1 MKDLNR
7 KAQMYILGT
16 ILAGLGLLM
25 WSLIHFDWQK
35 LWMTL
40 ALSVLASLSLIFK
53 VEGTTSR
60 SHYNISFL
68 IYAFT
73 FVLLGPEATVLVTT
87 VANIAEW
94 IWHRYPWYIPSFNIF
109 SHVVVIYITGM
120 FYRSL
125 NPDLVSVSLHD
136 VAVIFATLS
145 AFTLVNHLLVGLV
158 IWFARG
164 ENFKKSGIFGFF
176 PLALD
181 LILLCMGAGVAM
193 IWMVSPYA
201 IVFVLLP
208 LYLIYTTLKVP
219 ALERQTETD
228 PKTGVFNARY
238 FEQALQSELQRSNRF
253 DRPLTVVMGDLD
265 LLRNINNT
273 YGHLAGDE
281 VLIGVARILKNTTRE
296 YDIVARFGGEEFAI
310 LMPETKSSDAMVRM
324 EEVRRAIEAA
334 EFTVQTSVTPI
345 KATMSFG
352 IAEREGFEQTLKD
365 LIHNADAAL
374 YHSKLKGRNRV
385 FIYSEQGYV
394 NLFSHVE
401 NAEAALAPESALSTS
416 PALDTATP
424 ISASHSESPH
434 CEAETRIGDKE
445 NTRPIPQRS
454 PLASWLYIFGMAL
467 TSIVLFGLLYQPGVP
482 VHWIDLGAFTLL
494 VLLTEWLSIE
504 IYVRDT
510 AISTSA
516 APMIAG
522 FLLFGPPAAPVL
534 SLAVALV
541 AMIKHSSPPKR
552 FVFNLCNQMI
562 AGLLCIGVSTV
573 TGAHFIN
580 LVTWQLFILSSIS
593 AGIIYLSTTWLIAM
607 GMSLEFNH
615 HTVKEIWIDKFSW
628 LAPYYL
634 SMGIISYALIYSYN
648 AAGLFGLLVVLV
660 PLMMLRMSQMQYLD
674 KTKVVVQELKEK
686 NLAIQ
691 GSAEEIHKLN
701 EGLLNALAEV
711 VDLRDPFVL
720 GHSKQVARI
729 AELLATRLGL
739 PTKQV
744 ELIHK
749 AGLVHDIGKLGI
761 SEAILFKPGKLTPFE
776 YEVIKGHV
784 TLGAE
789 ILESSYSLHDLVP
802 IVRFHHEHYDGKG
815 YPSGLPGSQI
825 PIEARILAVADAV
838 EAMASDRPYRRGRDQ
853 QEIIDELNR
862 CAGSQF
868 DPLVVRAFVDLV
880 KEHRES
886 LIVNSARKIEAS
898 EKEHALLVSPKT
910 VWAP

>member
-1 MKDLNR
+1 MKELNR

-16 ILAGLGLLM
+16 ILVGLGFLVLTLL
-25 WSLIHFDWQK
+25 HFDWQK

-40 ALSVLASLSLIFK
+40 ALCVLASLSLIFK

-73 FVLLGPEATVLVTT
+73 FVLLGPEATILVAS
-87 VANIAEW
+87 VANLSEW
-94 IWHRYPWYIPSFNIF
+94 IWYRYPWYIPSFNIF
-109 SHVVVIYITGM
+109 SHVIVIYISGA
-120 FYRSL
+120 FYHSF
-125 NPDLVSVSLHD
+125 NPNLVSVSLQD
-136 VAVIFATLS
+136 VAILFAALG

-164 ENFKKSGIFGFF
+164 ENFKKSGMFSFF

-181 LILLCMGAGVAM
+181 FILLCMGAGVAI
-193 IWMVSPYA
+193 IWMVNPFA

-208 LYLIYTTLKVP
+208 LYLIYSTLKVP
-219 ALERQTETD
+219 ALERQTEID

-253 DRPLTVVMGDLD
+253 DRPLAVVMGDLD

-281 VLIGVARILKNTTRE
+281 VLIGVARILKNSTRE

-310 LMPETKSSDAMVRM
+310 LMPETQASDAMVRM
-324 EEVRRAIEAA
+324 EEVRRAIESA
-334 EFTVQTSVTPI
+334 EFSVQTSVTPI

-374 YHSKLKGRNRV
+374 YHSKLKGRNKV
-385 FIYSEQGYV
+385 FIYSEEGYV

-401 NAEAALAPESALSTS
+401 NAEAVPPPESVPAIS
-416 PALDTATP
+416 PVLDTEAP
-424 ISASHSESPH
+424 ASASHTGSPRR
-434 CEAETRIGDKE
+434 EEETRTGEKE
-445 NTRPIPQRS
+445 NPRPIRQRA
-454 PLASWLYIFGMAL
+454 PLLSWLYAIGMAL
-467 TSIVLFGLLYQPGVP
+467 ASIVLFALLFQPGVP
-482 VHWIDLGAFTLL
+482 VRWIDLGAFTLL
-494 VLLTEWLSIE
+494 VLLTEWLSID

-522 FLLFGPPAAPVL
+522 FLLFGPLAAPVL
-534 SLAVALV
+534 SLALALV
-541 AMIKHSSPPKR
+541 AMIKHGSRFKR
-552 FVFNLCNQMI
+552 FVFNLSNQMI
-562 AGLLCIGVSTV
+562 AGLLCIGIT
-573 TGAHFIN
+573 
-580 LVTWQLFILSSIS
+580 LVIRVVFATLASWQQFALSIVS
-593 AGIIYLSTTWLIAM
+593 AGVVYLSTTWLIAM

-634 SMGIISYALIYSYN
+634 SMGIISYALIFSYN
-648 AAGLFGLLVVLV
+648 AEGLLGLLVVLV
-660 PLMMLRMSQMQYLD
+660 PLMMLRLSQMQYLD
-674 KTKVVVQELKEK
+674 KTKVVVQELREK

-711 VDLRDPFVL
+711 VDLRDPYVL

-729 AELLATRLGL
+729 AELLATKLGL

-744 ELIHK
+744 ELIRK
-749 AGLVHDIGKLGI
+749 AGLLHDIGKLGI

-776 YEVIKGHV
+776 YDVIKEHV

-789 ILESSYSLHDLVP
+789 ILESSYSLHNLVP

-815 YPSGLPGSQI
+815 YPSGLQGSQI
-825 PIEARILAVADAV
+825 PIEARILAIADAV

-853 QEIIDELNR
+853 QEIVDELNR
-862 CAGSQF
+862 CASSQF
-868 DPLVVRAFVDLV
+868 DPLVVEAFVALV
-880 KEHRES
+880 KEYGEA
-886 LIVNSARKIEAS
+886 LIINSARKVEVR
-898 EKEHALLVSPKT
+898 ENEPALLSSPKT
-910 VWAP
+910 VWAS